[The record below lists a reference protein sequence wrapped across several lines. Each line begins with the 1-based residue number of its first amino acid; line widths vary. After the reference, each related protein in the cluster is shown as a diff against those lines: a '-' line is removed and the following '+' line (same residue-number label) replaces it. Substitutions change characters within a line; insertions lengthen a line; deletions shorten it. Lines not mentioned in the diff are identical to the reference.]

1 MIYLE
6 SIFSEESCN
15 KIIQSIRDCVVKL
28 EPVIGNHDSLLVLGN
43 VSNNELICEL
53 KSPPWITGIEH
64 AHHIGSVLTGDDVEE
79 ANEFNVSFGWYENS
93 SNLGPHLDVSSRPG
107 SSISF
112 AVILYLNDD
121 YGNGELVIYDKK
133 KSTEYFKN
141 RYIVES
147 LPAAVV
153 VAKIKPAVG
162 SAVIISSDVFHEVNP
177 ITSGEKYIVTLLFH
191 KKQGRGG

>member
-6 SIFSEESCN
+6 SIFTEESCN
-15 KIIQSIRDCVVKL
+15 KIIQSIRSCIVKSQ
-28 EPVIGNHDSLLVLGN
+28 PVSGSHDSLLVLDN
-43 VSNNELICEL
+43 VLNSELIREF
-53 KSPPWITGIEH
+53 KSPPWIAGIEH

-79 ANEFNVSFGWYENS
+79 ANGSSISVGWYENG
-93 SNLGPHLDVSSRPG
+93 SNLGPHVDISSRPG

-133 KSTEYFKN
+133 KSTEHFKN
-141 RYIVES
+141 RYIVEPV
-147 LPAAVV
+147 PAAVV
-153 VAKIKPAVG
+153 VARIKPAVG
-162 SAVIISSDVFHEVNP
+162 SAVIIGSDVFHEVNP

-191 KKQGRGG
+191 KKQG